1 MNFLVISVSGFCGGF
16 CALLASSCAGY
27 AGEVEE
33 VVVDTC
39 LVKTHAL
46 DQDVLGQIAFV
57 HEAEGLV
64 VSCFDADGDAV
75 VAGVGGYLLFDYM

>member
-1 MNFLVISVSGFCGGF
+1 MELIADFCGGS
-16 CALLASSCAGY
+16 CALAASSCAGY

-39 LVKTHAL
+39 LVKMPAL